1 MTVYKSRCDQLSFG
15 INNLIEFS
23 FGDFAVRGSE
33 VSLLFTGLQAG
44 DEIRLITEKDTE
56 ILNAPKG
63 AVQLM
68 LKRNYPDALF
78 LRLEL
83 YRSYAPGLPP
93 MKALLSNPVYFG

>member
-1 MTVYKSRCDQLSFG
+1 MEMPPPSG
-15 INNLIEFS
+15 ILQ
-23 FGDFAVRGSE
+23 FAVLRFPF
-33 VSLLFTGLQAG
+33 FTGLQAG

-68 LKRNYPDALF
+68 LKRNYPDTLF

>member
-1 MTVYKSRCDQLSFG
+1 MEMPPPSG
-15 INNLIEFS
+15 ILPSAALRFP
-23 FGDFAVRGSE
+23 FFLRAC
-33 VSLLFTGLQAG
+33 QAG